1 MARLIYVLFLIGL
14 CSLAAIVGWVNDA
27 LKEYTDNK
35 FYRFLNYCCFI
46 LFSFHSVWHCIR
58 KHYTRLCQYK
68 LVRERPNT
76 SI

>member
-35 FYRFLNYCCFI
+35 FYRFLTIVVLFFSLFI
-46 LFSFHSVWHCIR
+46 LFGIAYESTIQDYV
-58 KHYTRLCQYK
+58 
-68 LVRERPNT
+68 NT
-76 SI
+76 NW